1 MSATIKHSVEL
12 ECNICR
18 SYGYFENFTAEPV
31 DFDNKITMVDGWALK
46 TSEATILQ
54 YSCICPECYK
64 YFVSAKS
71 IGVDVAARRSELLK
85 GLVLARQLAEFKK
98 DRVENKDN
106 NEGNN

>member
-31 DFDNKITMVDGWALK
+31 DFDNKIKMIDGWALK
-46 TSEATILQ
+46 PSEVNKNQ

-71 IGVDVAARRSELLK
+71 IGIDVASRRSELLK
-85 GLVLARQLAEFKK
+85 GLVLARQFAELNGN
-98 DRVENKDN
+98 RVENTDI
-106 NEGNN
+106 NEGSN